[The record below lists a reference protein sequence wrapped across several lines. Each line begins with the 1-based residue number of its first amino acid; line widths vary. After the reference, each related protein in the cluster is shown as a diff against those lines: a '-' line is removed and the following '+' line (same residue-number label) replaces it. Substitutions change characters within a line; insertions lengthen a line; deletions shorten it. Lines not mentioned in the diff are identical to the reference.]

1 MFIAHSCLLLEN
13 SGFFFNFNQPH
24 KWSGILK
31 CFSLQKGVFSSRI
44 NEWTRSWIPPLQLL
58 TIRHRCARRLECGRL
73 VSIRWLENL
82 DHMAL
87 ARGKTKNEATVCDG
101 LIPCVTLMCD
111 PASSS
116 GASFFARFRKE
127 ASAQREWLVL
137 FLLGYL
143 GYHGFTYFGFSVPSI
158 FLADLLG
165 NTCLLARV
173 QKVMVCDSWLMDF
186 DPLLF
191 FSCPNVRCFVI
202 VLFRVISST
211 S

>member
-1 MFIAHSCLLLEN
+1 MLFSPERCIFLSNKRMNTELNPSIAIAH
-13 SGFFFNFNQPH
+13 H
-24 KWSGILK
+24 
-31 CFSLQKGVFSSRI
+31 
-44 NEWTRSWIPPLQLL
+44 PPLL
-58 TIRHRCARRLECGRL
+58 CARRLECGRL

-186 DPLLF
+186 DPLPPRFVALWS
-191 FSCPNVRCFVI
+191 SCFG
-202 VLFRVISST
+202 
-211 S
+211 

>member
-1 MFIAHSCLLLEN
+1 MNTELNPSIAIAHHPPYVCKKARMWST
-13 SGFFFNFNQPH
+13 GFHTLIGESWSHGLRARKNE
-24 KWSGILK
+24 KWSH
-31 CFSLQKGVFSSRI
+31 GVWRF
-44 NEWTRSWIPPLQLL
+44 
-58 TIRHRCARRLECGRL
+58 
-73 VSIRWLENL
+73 
-82 DHMAL
+82 
-87 ARGKTKNEATVCDG
+87 
-101 LIPCVTLMCD
+101 IPCVTLMCD

-158 FLADLLG
+158 FLADLLA

-191 FSCPNVRCFVI
+191 FSCPKVRCFVI